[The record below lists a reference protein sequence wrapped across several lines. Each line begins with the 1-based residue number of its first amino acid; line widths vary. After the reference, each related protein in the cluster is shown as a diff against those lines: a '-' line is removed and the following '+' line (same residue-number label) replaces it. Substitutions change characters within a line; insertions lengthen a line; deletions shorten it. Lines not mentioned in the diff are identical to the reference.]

1 MPHSEAPIQKDKRLS
16 IRMTDE
22 QKALLKQAARAQNMS
37 VTQFVLEAS
46 LDTAH
51 SVLADPLDQTL
62 FHLPPDQWQAFCQR
76 LDQPP
81 QTNPALQKLFR
92 EQSPWE

>member
-1 MPHSEAPIQKDKRLS
+1 MTYSEDTTQKDKRLS
-16 IRMTDE
+16 VRLTDE
-22 QKALLKQAARAQNMS
+22 QKALLEQAARAQNMS

-46 LDTAH
+46 LDAAH
-51 SVLADPLDQTL
+51 SVLANPLDQTH
-62 FHLPPDQWQAFCQR
+62 FYLPPDKWRAFCQC

-92 EQSPWE
+92 EQAPWE